1 VDRLTVLRVLQ
12 KELPGP
18 KPAID
23 LAELLV
29 GIFPTIPNKR
39 KVDQRKS
46 MEELFVARHLLFENV
61 VFATPRVPFLLNL
74 AYDHAT
80 VMGSVQP

>member
-1 VDRLTVLRVLQ
+1 MRVLQ

-29 GIFPTIPNKR
+29 GIFPTIPNER
-39 KVDQRKS
+39 KADQRRS

-61 VFATPRVPFLLNL
+61 VLATPRVPFLLNFP
-74 AYDHAT
+74 YDHAT
-80 VMGSVQP
+80 VMGSVQL